1 MMFDENPENIFI
13 YHYVEEMIS
22 SYGEY
27 YKSNF
32 KEVEL
37 TLNEFSILLR
47 IRFQGVATQYDLVN
61 LFKVSGA
68 YIAKL
73 LRKFEDMGYVARKEN
88 PRFRMTGLVFDWEST
103 EGQLRFLK
111 YEIESDASFTAMLS
125 NMRSYPNDPRGAYQ
139 AAYDFCITFERP
151 SEAEQK
157 AAQRGQNAENIFF
170 PMFVEGDSSAFMSLQ

>member
-1 MMFDENPENIFI
+1 MFDENPENIFI

-68 YIAKL
+68 YVAKL

-88 PRFRMTGLVFDWEST
+88 PENRRKKLVRITDEGIKKTDELIEVIQNWEDEVTANISDDELKTLKKILFKIIMTKE
-103 EGQLRFLK
+103 
-111 YEIESDASFTAMLS
+111 
-125 NMRSYPNDPRGAYQ
+125 
-139 AAYDFCITFERP
+139 
-151 SEAEQK
+151 
-157 AAQRGQNAENIFF
+157 
-170 PMFVEGDSSAFMSLQ
+170 